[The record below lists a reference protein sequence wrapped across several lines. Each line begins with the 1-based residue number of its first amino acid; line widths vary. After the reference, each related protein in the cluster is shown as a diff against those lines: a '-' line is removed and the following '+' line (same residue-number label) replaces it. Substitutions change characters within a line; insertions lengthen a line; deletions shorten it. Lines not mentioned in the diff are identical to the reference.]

1 MKWKRAMVMLLCCL
15 LLLPVLPAHATKP
28 EAIRIGFLDS
38 GISLKHLDASQ
49 VESGENFVLPARDTT
64 DRIGHGTATAGLV
77 LGSSELGL
85 MGLCPTAVA
94 VPLVCYDLYP
104 SGVTASGTGED
115 MARAIRAAVDQYD
128 CRIINISMG
137 LTTDDPELRAAVEY
151 AQEQGVLVISAVG
164 NDNLTAPERVYYPA
178 AYDGVIGVGAADG
191 EKTAAFS
198 QRSNVDFLAPGVAL
212 DTVSNRN
219 AAESVKRNGTSYAC
233 AYVSGVCAAILTA
246 QPELTA
252 EQVYDLLVSMAQDI
266 EQPGF
271 DTDSGWGIVSIGY
284 ESEEI
289 RNGTGLT
296 DIDGHWAEES
306 IIFCVEQGLF
316 SGVGNNRF
324 DPNGQMTRAMFAA
337 IVYRVAGSPETGAD
351 GSFCDVNEE
360 KWYAQSIAWAVSAG
374 LMGGYGNGMFGPDDY
389 ITREQAAVILYRYAA
404 ACGLAA
410 AERDVDLLLFDDG
423 AECSDYAV
431 SALQWAVGVGVLQGA
446 NGKLM
451 PREGCTRAQ
460 AAQILKNF
468 MTMGETSGG

>member
-1 MKWKRAMVMLLCCL
+1 MMKWKRAAAALLCCL
-15 LLLPVLPAHATKP
+15 LFLPVLSARAAQP

-38 GISLKHLDASQ
+38 GISLKHLDAAQ
-49 VESGENFVLPARDTT
+49 VEPGENFALPARDTT

-104 SGVTASGTGED
+104 SGVTASGSGGD
-115 MARAIRAAVDQYD
+115 MARAIYAAVDQYG

-137 LTTDDPELRAAVEY
+137 LTIDDPELRAAVEY
-151 AQEQGVLVISAVG
+151 AQEQGALIVSAVG

-191 EKTAAFS
+191 EKAAAFS
-198 QRSNVDFLAPGVAL
+198 QRNNVDILAPGVAL
-212 DTVSNRN
+212 DTVTNRN
-219 AAESVKRNGTSYAC
+219 AAESVKRSGTSYAC

-252 EQVYDLLVSMAQDI
+252 EQVYDLLVAMAKDI

-271 DTDSGWGIVSIGY
+271 DADSGWGIVSIDY
-284 ESEEI
+284 ESEKI
-289 RNGTGLT
+289 HNGTEFT
-296 DIDGHWAEES
+296 DIDGHWAQES
-306 IIFCVEQGLF
+306 IMFCVDQGLF

-324 DPNGQMTRAMFAA
+324 DPNGRMTRAMFAA
-337 IVYRVAGSPETGAD
+337 ILYRAAGMPEVSAD
-351 GSFCDVNEE
+351 ESFCDVDSG
-360 KWYAQSIAWAVSAG
+360 KWYARPISWAASAK
-374 LMGGYGNGMFGPDDY
+374 LMSGYGGGLFGPDDY
-389 ITREQAAVILYRYAA
+389 ITREQAAVILYRYAE

-410 AERDVDLLLFDDG
+410 AESDVDLLLFDDG
-423 AECSDYAV
+423 SECSKYAV
-431 SALQWAVGVGVLQGA
+431 SALQWAVGAGVLQGA

-451 PREGCTRAQ
+451 PRENCTRAQ
-460 AAQILKNF
+460 TAQILKNF
-468 MTMGETSGG
+468 MTMG